1 MVRDNPEPAI
11 STDSKEEQ
19 SSSNASEDMSECRD
33 SDLADARYYAR
44 QLARSDFLTDKEAQ
58 AFAYREIAGLDPEV
72 TARDTDLA
80 VSDVDLHLDSAEIA
94 ITTTAKYLE
103 VIEETGYFGESE
115 NE

>member
-1 MVRDNPEPAI
+1 MVRDHPEPVS

-19 SSSNASEDMSECRD
+19 SSSNATEDMSDCEGP
-33 SDLADARYYAR
+33 DLADARYYAR